1 MITNNNGRF
10 AAGHLSAILRIRLLL
25 LALVLLA
32 SLGAVF
38 ARDDSSRE
46 LSLRD
51 RREIFEE
58 VWETINEKYY
68 DPALNGVDWPK
79 VRESYRPLIETA
91 KTDDEFYSLMKR
103 MVAELRDA
111 HTRFHTPRE
120 RRERERSF
128 STGVGI
134 SLSEV
139 EGQIV
144 VIDVN
149 ADSEAFRAGVR
160 MGMIVRTIDGR
171 PVGEKI
177 VEIISQLGES
187 SSERAT
193 RLRLY
198 RKLLEGEAGASVS
211 LGLIAPDGKAFEAT
225 LTRQIVSTAPK
236 VISVRLAT
244 NIAYLKF
251 SAWKSPVHRE
261 IKKALEQMRK
271 TSGLIIDL
279 RGNPGGEAHEVL
291 EVADYLFNE
300 RVSFGKFISR
310 EGKTIELRTDRK
322 KRVYS
327 GPIAILIDEA
337 SGSGSELFAA
347 VLQEQGRAVVA
358 GRVSCGCVLGIARFK
373 RLEGGSELAVSEF
386 GYRTPAGRRLE
397 GVGVAPDEAVALR
410 LTDLQSGRDVA
421 LEQAEKILRSR

>member
-1 MITNNNGRF
+1 MINNNNGRF
-10 AAGHLSAILRIRLLL
+10 AVSLPLARLRIRSFL
-25 LALVLLA
+25 LALALLA
-32 SLGAVF
+32 SLGSVYS
-38 ARDDSSRE
+38 RDASSRE
-46 LSLRD
+46 ISLRD

-68 DPALNGVDWPK
+68 DPALNGVDWIK

-111 HTRFHTPRE
+111 HTRFHTPLE

-128 STGVGI
+128 SVGVGI
-134 SLSEV
+134 SLSEA

-149 ADSEAFRAGVR
+149 VDSEAFRAGVKV
-160 MGMIVRTIDGR
+160 GMIVQTIDGK
-171 PVGEKI
+171 PVIEKMT
-177 VEIISQLGES
+177 EIISRLGES

-198 RKLLEGEAGASVS
+198 RKLLEGDAGASIS
-211 LGLIAPDGKAFEAT
+211 LGLIAPDGKAFDVT

-236 VISVRLAT
+236 VISIRLAT

-251 SAWKSPVHRE
+251 NVWKSPVHRE
-261 IKKALEQMRK
+261 IKKALEQMRRV
-271 TSGLIIDL
+271 SGLIIDL

-322 KRVYS
+322 ERVYS

-347 VLQEQGRAVVA
+347 VLQEQGRAVVV
-358 GRVSCGCVLGIARFK
+358 GRASCGCVLGITRFK
-373 RLEGGSELAVSEF
+373 RLEGGSELAVSEL

-397 GVGVAPDEAVALR
+397 GAGVAPDEAVALR
-410 LTDLQSGRDVA
+410 LIDLQSGRDVA

>member
-1 MITNNNGRF
+1 MSTNNNGRI
-10 AAGHLSAILRIRLLL
+10 AVGRLSSVLRIRSFL
-25 LALVLLA
+25 LALALLA
-32 SLGAVF
+32 SLGAVY

-51 RREIFEE
+51 RRKIFEE

-68 DPALNGVDWPK
+68 DPALNGVDWIK
-79 VRESYRPLIETA
+79 VRESYRPLIEMA

-103 MVAELRDA
+103 MAAELRDA
-111 HTRFHTPRE
+111 HTRFHTPLE

-128 STGVGI
+128 SVGVGI

-149 ADSEAFRAGVR
+149 VDSEAFRAGVKV
-160 MGMIVRTIDGR
+160 GMIVRTIDGK
-171 PVGEKI
+171 PVTEKMA
-177 VEIISQLGES
+177 EIISRLGES

-211 LGLIAPDGKAFEAT
+211 LGLIAPDGKAFDVT

-236 VISVRLAT
+236 VISIQLAT

-251 SAWKSPVHRE
+251 NVWRSNVHRE
-261 IKKALEQMRK
+261 IKKALEQMRR
-271 TSGLIIDL
+271 TLGLIIDL

-347 VLQEQGRAVVA
+347 VLQEQGRAVVV
-358 GRVSCGCVLGIARFK
+358 GRASCGCVLGIARFK
-373 RLEGGSELAVSEF
+373 RLEGGSELAVSEL

-397 GVGVAPDEAVALR
+397 GAGVAPDEAVALR
-410 LTDLQSGRDVA
+410 LIDLQSGRDTA